1 MTDDDLEQ
9 RLRSHFRA
17 IDPGRAPRG
26 LALTIGEALGRRPNR
41 PAFTVRARP
50 ALAAALAVVLI
61 VGLGLGLGLHPGGFL
76 SSAVIPPSPTAVA
89 ASSEASARPSVTP
102 APTLASPTPAPVPAV
117 SSVAFFDAAHGL
129 VVGATTTGDAA
140 VWRTS
145 DGGSTWAETDL
156 AMPPLAFVTVSGPSS
171 AWATVLCPN
180 PAWTGDTCSVIA
192 SADGGVTWHTVSDR
206 KLVGL
211 SFVDAE
217 NGWGFVSGEASPGGV
232 GGLLST
238 ADGGRT
244 WTALPASPC
253 REIGWL
259 VSVSFVDRRHGWVG
273 CAGMAGAGQAPKGI
287 AETTDGG
294 RTWTVRARVGPPS
307 GPVGSISIGDYLD
320 GIAMRPSGVGL
331 AWEGRGG
338 TLRTTDGG
346 RTWTPMPPGGSDAG
360 PIPAGGWAI
369 TDRDWL
375 ILLWDPNAQAAVLYA
390 THDGGATWRAVSHVP
405 GTS

>member
-9 RLRSHFRA
+9 RLLSHFRA
-17 IDPGRAPRG
+17 IDPDRAPRG
-26 LALTIGEALGRRPNR
+26 LADRIGDAIEGRPSRT
-41 PAFTVRARP
+41 AFTVRTRP
-50 ALAAALAVVLI
+50 ALAAAVAAVVI
-61 VGLGLGLGLHPGGFL
+61 VGLGLGLGLRPGGFL
-76 SSAVIPPSPTAVA
+76 TSAVTSPLPTATPASSKTSPGPSPTP
-89 ASSEASARPSVTP
+89 SSVLPSA
-102 APTLASPTPAPVPAV
+102 TPAPVPAV

-145 DGGSTWAETDL
+145 DGGRTWAETDL
-156 AMPPLAFVTVSGPSS
+156 GMPGLAFVTVSAPSA

-192 SADGGVTWHTVSDR
+192 SSDGGVTWHSVSDR
-206 KLVGL
+206 KLVAM

-217 NGWGFVSGEASPGGV
+217 HGWGFVSGEASPGGV

-259 VSVSFVDRRHGWVG
+259 VSVSFVDRLHGWVG
-273 CAGMAGAGQAPKGI
+273 CAGMAGAGLAPKGV

-294 RTWTVRARVGPPS
+294 RTWTVRARVTPAS
-307 GPVGSISIGDYLD
+307 GPVGSISITDYLE

-375 ILLWDPNAQAAVLYA
+375 ILLWDPNAQTTVLYA

-405 GTS
+405 GAP

>member
-1 MTDDDLEQ
+1 MG
-9 RLRSHFRA
+9 S
-17 IDPGRAPRG
+17 IDRRH
-26 LALTIGEALGRRPNR
+26 TQIGAVFAATLL
-41 PAFTVRARP
+41 V
-50 ALAAALAVVLI
+50 ALAACNAASPNAGPKGPSVPSATL
-61 VGLGLGLGLHPGGFL
+61 VGSIPAPSGRATPTAGLVEATSPTAIG
-76 SSAVIPPSPTAVA
+76 PSPTP
-89 ASSEASARPSVTP
+89 SSVLPSA
-102 APTLASPTPAPVPAV
+102 TPAPVPPV
-117 SSVAFFDAAHGL
+117 SSVAFFDAARGL

-145 DGGSTWAETDL
+145 DGGRTWAETDL
-156 AMPPLAFVTVSGPSS
+156 GMPALAFVTVSGPSS
-171 AWATVLCPN
+171 AWASVLCPN

-192 SADGGVTWHTVSDR
+192 SSDGGVTWHPVSYR

-217 NGWGFVSGEASPGGV
+217 HGWGVVPGGPSPGSVV

-244 WTALPASPC
+244 WAALPASPC
-253 REIGWL
+253 REIGWP
-259 VSVSFVDRRHGWVG
+259 VSVSFVDRLHGWVG
-273 CAGMAGAGQAPKGI
+273 CAGMGGAGQAPKGV

-294 RTWTVRARVGPPS
+294 RTWTVRARVTPPS
-307 GPVGSISIGDYLD
+307 GPVGSIPISDYLG

-375 ILLWDPNAQAAVLYA
+375 ILLWDPNAQTTVLYA
-390 THDGGATWRAVSHVP
+390 THDGGATWRAVSNVP
-405 GTS
+405 GT